1 MKLPKFS
8 NIIKFKKRS
17 KKADSVKPDVSTT
30 DEQTFEAKPGRKSRI
45 RVKKKY
51 IIIFSVLII
60 LILVGTVLKF
70 IYLPIPVLPEK
81 YVNEISLSEKINLV
95 YEYPRIYSKD
105 RIKVLI
111 NNKPYYS
118 NYNDTENEGEK
129 WYFDFDTNM
138 FDEGENR
145 IQIFYAIDLF
155 FFELVSKEVVEKV
168 VAVDRI
174 PPEITVEF
182 SNEDDYLLLENA
194 KFKVETEIGARVKIL
209 DKTFDFTGSE
219 DEEGAIQPMQMF
231 EVLAPTGKVDI
242 KISATDDFDNS
253 KDFDKNFSFLAFSEA
268 GYSKYSC
275 GTIHFPLSD
284 NLQLGI
290 HSVMG
295 GNSLDAYF
303 GNGYTQN
310 TINDMNNNWHMRCD
324 NEGVSLTIVP
334 KGTEYY
340 CLNCGASVGYISLS
354 NDTQNFTPNESRLGE
369 ANSESGVQG
378 YWNRELIDL
387 TDAPGDYGGVR
398 FEWDSYN
405 FKNVVDG
412 KWYRFDIDMVAQDPN
427 KARDDMGLMVKY
439 LEVE

>member
-1 MKLPKFS
+1 M
-8 NIIKFKKRS
+8 
-17 KKADSVKPDVSTT
+17 KPDESTT
-30 DEQTFEAKPGRKSRI
+30 DEQTFEVKPDRKSRI
-45 RVKKKY
+45 RIKKKY
-51 IIIFSVLII
+51 IIIFSILII
-60 LILVGTVLKF
+60 LILVGIVLKF
-70 IYLPIPVLPEK
+70 IYLPIPVLTEK
-81 YVNEISLSEKINLV
+81 YVNEISLSEKINLM

-111 NNKPYYS
+111 NNRPYYS
-118 NYNDTENEGEK
+118 SYNDAKNEGEK
-129 WYFDFDTNM
+129 WYFDFDSNM

-145 IQIFYAIDLF
+145 INIVYSIDLF

-174 PPEITVEF
+174 PPEIKVEF
-182 SNEDDYLLLENA
+182 LNEDDYLLLEHA

-209 DKTFDFTGSE
+209 DKIFDFTGTE
-219 DEEGAIQPMQMF
+219 DEEGVIQPLQNF

-242 KISATDDFDNS
+242 KISATDDFGNS
-253 KDFDKNFSFLAFSEA
+253 KDYDKNFSFLAFSEA

-295 GNSLDAYF
+295 GNILDAYF

-324 NEGVSLTIVP
+324 SEVVSLTIVP

-340 CLNCGASVGYISLS
+340 CLNCGALVGYISLS
-354 NDTQNFTPNESRLGE
+354 NDIPDFTPNESRLGE
-369 ANSESGVQG
+369 ANSESGSSRV
-378 YWNRELIDL
+378 LK
-387 TDAPGDYGGVR
+387 
-398 FEWDSYN
+398 S
-405 FKNVVDG
+405 
-412 KWYRFDIDMVAQDPN
+412 
-427 KARDDMGLMVKY
+427 
-439 LEVE
+439 